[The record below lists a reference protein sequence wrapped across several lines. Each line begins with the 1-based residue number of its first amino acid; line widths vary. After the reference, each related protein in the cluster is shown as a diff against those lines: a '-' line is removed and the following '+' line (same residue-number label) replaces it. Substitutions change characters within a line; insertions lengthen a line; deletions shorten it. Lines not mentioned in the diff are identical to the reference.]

1 MIIEVKQVTKNAKI
15 KDLVKKVEFT
25 EDGISLELYNF
36 IFYEGDF
43 ISVFDIIPSILNLQ
57 IPRSKK

>member
-1 MIIEVKQVTKNAKI
+1 MIIEVKQVTKNVKI
-15 KDLVKKVEFT
+15 KDLVKRVEFV

-36 IFYEGDF
+36 IFYEGQF
-43 ISVFDIIPSILNLQ
+43 ISVLDIIPSILNLQ